1 MWRRHDS
8 TSHTSHHAIRATCTQ
23 LLPLVEMFCKYELQE
38 DCSDLRALM
47 LRFDGERALETD
59 ELGRAML
66 QMLRDDE
73 IGFHIYPIPAQLP
86 AAVNPFDEF
95 RVSLAAVDTAI
106 QALQPQVH
114 SALGYI
120 FSCTIPPMLFLPL
133 CAAFCLNTHWT
144 VLNLNK
150 LRFSFIV

>member
-1 MWRRHDS
+1 
-8 TSHTSHHAIRATCTQ
+8 
-23 LLPLVEMFCKYELQE
+23 
-38 DCSDLRALM
+38 M

-133 CAAFCLNTHWT
+133 CTAFCLNTHWT

>member
-1 MWRRHDS
+1 MWRRHNS

-47 LRFDGERALETD
+47 LRFDDEHALETD
-59 ELGRAML
+59 VLGRAML
-66 QMLRDDE
+66 QMLRDDD
-73 IGFHIYPIPAQLP
+73 IGLHIYPIPAHLP
-86 AAVNPFDEF
+86 AAVNLFDEF

-114 SALGYI
+114 VALGYI
-120 FSCTIPPMLFLPL
+120 FSFTIPPTLLLPL
-133 CAAFCLNTHWT
+133 CTAF
-144 VLNLNK
+144 
-150 LRFSFIV
+150 